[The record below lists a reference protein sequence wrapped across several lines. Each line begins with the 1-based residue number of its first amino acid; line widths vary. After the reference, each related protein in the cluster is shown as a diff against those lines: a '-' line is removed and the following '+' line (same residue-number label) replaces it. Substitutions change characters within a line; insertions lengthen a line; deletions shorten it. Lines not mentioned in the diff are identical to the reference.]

1 MKLHSPLLLTAGAL
15 ALLVS
20 APSLGQSTEQVSLNF
35 ERITA
40 ARTTDGVEPDE
51 IDARNA
57 AALTGV
63 EPDEIDNRATQAH
76 GATGQSRR
84 RGATTLG
91 DVQMNTNEPQAG
103 LLLPAVQNVRATGE
117 PPQPRTPVFIE
128 IDDIPGEAA
137 DVSGDGTPDIITAPG
152 AGSPR
157 AARANPR
164 RRD

>member
-1 MKLHSPLLLTAGAL
+1 MKLYTPLLLTAGAL

-40 ARTTDGVEPDE
+40 ARTADGVEPDE
-51 IDARNA
+51 IDARNT

-63 EPDEIDNRATQAH
+63 EPDEIDARTANTA
-76 GATGQSRR
+76 GAAAPSRR
-84 RGATTLG
+84 RGSVVVEDMRATG
-91 DVQMNTNEPQAG
+91 DEPQAA
-103 LLLPAVQNVRATGE
+103 LLLPAVQNVRAAGE
-117 PPQPRTPVFIE
+117 DPQPRTPIFIE

>member
-1 MKLHSPLLLTAGAL
+1 MKLNTPLLLTAGAL

-40 ARTTDGVEPDE
+40 ARTADGVEPDE
-51 IDARNA
+51 IDARNT

-63 EPDEIDNRATQAH
+63 EPDEIDNRAT
-76 GATGQSRR
+76 
-84 RGATTLG
+84 G
-91 DVQMNTNEPQAG
+91 DTPRAG
-103 LLLPAVQNVRATGE
+103 LLLPAVQNVRAAGDD
-117 PPQPRTPVFIE
+117 PQPRTPIFIE

-152 AGSPR
+152 TGSPR
-157 AARANPR
+157 AARTSPR
-164 RRD
+164 RCD